1 MTVLVKD
8 MFKTTFDSLEEFAET
23 ISIAIQCPVTIE
35 DANHRLIA
43 YSSHDEQ
50 TDSARISTIISRRVP
65 EKVVNQLWKDGTIP
79 SLLKTSDPVRVSCN
93 HEIGLGDRVA
103 ISIRNQEEL
112 LGFIWAL
119 EVGKTLGDEDMRLLK
134 SAAEAAKSKLL
145 QLQIR
150 KNKKEDRKQ
159 EFFWKLLT
167 GHLKEEEEISENCKL
182 LQLNSTTPFV
192 IAAFDFGRNITSREE
207 KRISY
212 LLHTYSD
219 IKPLLHTID
228 CHLLILLIATN
239 QDNHQSDIAG
249 RFYGSFAGKLASHI
263 DERVSICPA
272 FSSPYD
278 DYRNTEKAYKEA
290 LAVLSI
296 KEKFPF
302 ETGKIHS
309 YQKLGIYQ
317 LMDIIME
324 SRKHTGYE
332 NPSITKLEKY
342 DKKNNTNLV
351 ETLEEFLTKDANVND
366 AARALNIHANTLNYR
381 LKRISEIAQI
391 NFKDP
396 NQKMLLYLDLKLA
409 KF

>member
-1 MTVLVKD
+1 MPGLVKD

-23 ISIAIQCPVTIE
+23 ISIAIQCPITIE

-43 YSSHDEQ
+43 YSSHNEQ
-50 TDSARISTIISRRVP
+50 TDTARISTIISRRVP

-79 SLLKTSDPVRVSCN
+79 ALLKTSDPVRVRCN
-93 HEIGLGDRVA
+93 QEIGLGDRVA

-119 EVGKTLGDEDMRLLK
+119 EVGRTLGEEEMRLLK
-134 SAAEAAKSKLL
+134 SAADAAKSKLL

-167 GHLKEEEEISENCKL
+167 GHLKEEEEINENCNL
-182 LQLNSTTPFV
+182 LQLNSSFPFV
-192 IAAFDFGRNITSREE
+192 IAAFDFGRNISTQEE
-207 KRISY
+207 KRITY
-212 LLHTYSD
+212 LLYTFSD
-219 IKPLLHTID
+219 IKPILHTID
-228 CHLLILLIATN
+228 CNLLILLIAVN
-239 QDNHQSDIAG
+239 QGSGNSDITG
-249 RFYGSFAGKLASHI
+249 KFYGSFAGKIASHI
-263 DERVSICPA
+263 GTQVSIRPA
-272 FSSPYD
+272 FSSPHR
-278 DYRNTEKAYKEA
+278 DYRDTEKAYKEA

-296 KEKFPF
+296 KKKFPN

-317 LMDIIME
+317 LMDIVLE
-324 SRKHTGYE
+324 KRKDTSYE
-332 NPSITKLEKY
+332 NPSLSRLREY
-342 DKKNNTNLV
+342 DLKHHTNLE
-351 ETLEEFLTKDANVND
+351 ETLEVFLSADSNAND
-366 AARALNIHANTLNYR
+366 AAKALNIHANTLNYR
-381 LKRISEIAQI
+381 LKRISEIGEI

-396 NQKMLLYLDLKLA
+396 NQKFLLYLDLKLA